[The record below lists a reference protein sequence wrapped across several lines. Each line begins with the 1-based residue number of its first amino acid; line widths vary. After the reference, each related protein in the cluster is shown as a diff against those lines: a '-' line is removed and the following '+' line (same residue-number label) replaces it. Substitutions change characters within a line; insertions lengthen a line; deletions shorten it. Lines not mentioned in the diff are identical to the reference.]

1 MVGNFDFS
9 VIISQVP
16 HVQKMQGD
24 IQKGPFNLQEGLQRE
39 FDKKQDKVPKEI
51 EESAKGGEFQ
61 KVGDDRERRGGQS
74 KERQKKENKRKQKDE
89 EAHKLTDSTLGR
101 ILDIKV

>member
-1 MVGNFDFS
+1 MAGNFDFS

-39 FDKKQDKVPKEI
+39 IDKKQDKVPKEI
-51 EESAKGGEFQ
+51 EESAKGGKFQ
-61 KVGDDRERRGGQS
+61 KVGDDRQRKGSQS
-74 KERQKKENKRKQKDE
+74 KERQKKEKREKEKDKK
-89 EAHKLTDSTLGR
+89 AHKLTDSTIGR